1 MVCLIRPYHLK
12 YFKGCLIYK
21 FTWSILE
28 FFVPNVSWNE
38 EFSFSNIDKIIVMKK
53 ITNLKPER
61 TSQDTD
67 TPVKTLDSR
76 QQKS

>member
-1 MVCLIRPYHLK
+1 
-12 YFKGCLIYK
+12 
-21 FTWSILE
+21 
-28 FFVPNVSWNE
+28 
-38 EFSFSNIDKIIVMKK
+38 MKK